1 MGERTGES
9 WRQIN
14 ECGTYPHCAT
24 GKGGS
29 RPKTD
34 GGISHKPNPT
44 ETQSMNFAL
53 TTTGGNAQTMTLKE
67 ITDLLDVRHNNAI
80 RTVEA
85 MMQEPEFGLA
95 TKIEYPIIS
104 GKGREQFIET
114 YQLNKRQSI
123 AVAAKLNTALLMR
136 IIDRWQELEQATQ
149 VIADA
154 LEMEKEAM
162 LKDLKLDATIEATK
176 ATIEI
181 SKAKGEAAKAR
192 GETAKLKLQAL
203 KDRLVRDKAVLESK
217 TAKLISQGAKIKGD
231 MTASKL
237 SMPTDTITNLLL
249 AHGSKLTPAEANNAL
264 VRLGY
269 LSPNKAVVTST
280 GSYYGTTIKPSPT
293 AKTSVARW
301 YIAEF
306 GELLPILTINK

>member
-1 MGERTGES
+1 MKLMDMTS
-9 WRQIN
+9 
-14 ECGTYPHCAT
+14 
-24 GKGGS
+24 
-29 RPKTD
+29 
-34 GGISHKPNPT
+34 
-44 ETQSMNFAL
+44 
-53 TTTGGNAQTMTLKE
+53 TMTMTSLEVVDVINSYRDEDAPQLRHDNFVVKVRKIQE
-67 ITDLLDVRHNNAI
+67 ELGLLNIQESSYRNSQNKKQPMLLLDKEACLILVASETPKVLQAI
-80 RTVEA
+80 I
-85 MMQEPEFGLA
+85 
-95 TKIEYPIIS
+95 K
-104 GKGREQFIET
+104 
-114 YQLNKRQSI
+114 
-123 AVAAKLNTALLMR
+123 
-136 IIDRWQELEQATQ
+136 RWQELEHATQ

-181 SKAKGEAAKAR
+181 SKAKGETAKAR
-192 GETAKLKLQAL
+192 GEAAKLKLQAL
-203 KDRLVRDKAVLESK
+203 KDKLIKDKAVLESK

-249 AHGSKLTPAEANNAL
+249 SHGSKLTPAEANNAL

-280 GSYYGTTIKPSPT
+280 GSYYGTTIKPSPK

-301 YIAEF
+301 YVAEF
-306 GELLPILTINK
+306 GELLPILSSNK